1 MHSNSNDSRLLAK
14 PSEPKEVNGI
24 SPRTFSLAP
33 TVLVLLLL
41 VLGAVAGLV
50 IRSRQKSALT
60 ATTQILSVPSV
71 AVVSPKPSPAASG
84 MPLPAEIKAWIE
96 TPIFARVNG
105 YLKHRYVDIGEDV
118 VAGQLLA
125 EIDTPELRQEY
136 ARAQG
141 QLVQAQ
147 AALGTAKRYS
157 DRWALLL
164 KSGSVSVQENADKQA
179 DLSLKA
185 AAVESARAEV
195 RRLEELLS
203 FNRLTAPFAGTITAR
218 NIDSGDLIVAAGG
231 KELFHLAQTRK
242 LRVFVQAPQ
251 GMALDF
257 RSGQHAEIT
266 VQERPGRVFPA
277 KVVRTAGVMA
287 SDSRTLL
294 VELEVDNPKQ
304 ELLAGSYA
312 QARFTETKT
321 EAALAL
327 PGNTVLFGA
336 EGPRVCV
343 VQEDGRVE
351 VRPVKLGRDFGQ
363 MIEVL
368 TGVGLKDRV
377 IVNPSGSFEN
387 GATVSISESPGD
399 SKKQ

>member
-1 MHSNSNDSRLLAK
+1 MHTNLNDSSVSAK
-14 PSEPKEVNGI
+14 SFGSKKMSETSSRK
-24 SPRTFSLAP
+24 FSLLP

-41 VLGAVAGLV
+41 VLGAVTGLLV
-50 IRSRQKSALT
+50 RSQQKTALAT
-60 ATTQILSVPSV
+60 TTQILSVPSV
-71 AVVSPKPSPAASG
+71 AVVSPKTSPAAAG
-84 MPLPAEIKAWIE
+84 MPLPAEIKAWVE
-96 TPIFARVNG
+96 TPIFSRLNG

-118 VAGQLLA
+118 TAGQLLA

-147 AALGTAKRYS
+147 AALGTAKQYS
-157 DRWALLL
+157 DRWALLV

-179 DLSLKA
+179 DFSLKA

-203 FNRLTAPFAGTITAR
+203 FNRLTAPFAGRITAR

-251 GMALDF
+251 GMALGF
-257 RSGQHAEIT
+257 HPGQTAEIT

-304 ELLAGSYA
+304 EILAGSYA

-321 EAALAL
+321 EAALTL

-336 EGPRVCV
+336 QGPRVCV
-343 VQEDGRVE
+343 VKEDGQVE

-363 MIEVL
+363 MIEVI
-368 TGVGLKDRV
+368 TGVELKDR
-377 IVNPSGSFEN
+377 IIANPSESFEN
-387 GATVSISESPGD
+387 GSTVSISEPPSD